1 MPAATAAGAM
11 TDPQRPE
18 DFDRPF
24 RARLARIAD
33 VLVPAYEEMPAASS
47 VGIAGDL
54 LDKALRARPDLV
66 TQCRR
71 AVTTCADPPSPQAL
85 EELAEADP
93 DGFSALMV
101 LVLGGYYMSAEVR
114 KLLHYAGQ
122 EALRIDIGELPAYIE
137 EGLLDEVID
146 RGPIYR
152 TTPPDEQQ
160 D

>member
-1 MPAATAAGAM
+1 MPASQPAGAV
-11 TDPQRPE
+11 TDLPAE
-18 DFDRPF
+18 GFDETF
-24 RARLARIAD
+24 RARFERIAD
-33 VLVPAYEEMPAASS
+33 VLVPALGDMPAASS
-47 VGIAGDL
+47 VGIAGEL
-54 LDKALRARPDLV
+54 LDKALRARPDLAAA
-66 TQCRR
+66 CRR
-71 AVTTCADPPSPQAL
+71 AVSGCADPPGPAAL
-85 EELAEADP
+85 EQLAEADP

-122 EALRIDIGELPAYIE
+122 EALTIDIGELPAYIE

-152 TTPPDEQQ
+152 TTPPDDSQ

>member
-1 MPAATAAGAM
+1 M
-11 TDPQRPE
+11 TDPPHPE
-18 DFDRPF
+18 EFDEAF

-33 VLVPAYEEMPAASS
+33 VLVPAYQGMPAASS
-47 VGIAGDL
+47 VGIAWDL
-54 LDKALRARPDLV
+54 LDKALRARPDLAPD
-66 TQCRR
+66 CRR
-71 AVTTCADPPSPQAL
+71 AVTACTDPPSPEAL
-85 EELAEADP
+85 EQLVSEDP
-93 DGFSALMV
+93 DGFGALMV
-101 LVLGGYYMSAEVR
+101 LVLGGYYISAEVR

-152 TTPPDEQQ
+152 TIPPDETQNSQNSQ

>member
-1 MPAATAAGAM
+1 M
-11 TDPQRPE
+11 TDPPHQA
-18 DFDRPF
+18 DFDEAF

-33 VLVPAYEEMPAASS
+33 VLVPAYRQMPAASS

-54 LDKALRARPDLV
+54 LDKALRARPDLAAD
-66 TQCRR
+66 CRR
-71 AVTTCADPPSPQAL
+71 AVTACADPPSPEAL
-85 EELAEADP
+85 AQLAADDP
-93 DGFSALMV
+93 DGFGALMV
-101 LVLGGYYMSAEVR
+101 LVLGGYYISSEVR

-137 EGLLDEVID
+137 EGLIDEVVD

-152 TTPPDEQQ
+152 TTPPDDPQNSQ